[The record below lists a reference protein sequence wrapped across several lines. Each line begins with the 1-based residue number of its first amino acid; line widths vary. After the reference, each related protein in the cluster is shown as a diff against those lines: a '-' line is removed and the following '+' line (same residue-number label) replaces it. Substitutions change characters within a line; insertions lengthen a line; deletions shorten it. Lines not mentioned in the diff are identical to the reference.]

1 MVSNDTKKQVQ
12 VRFSGRVQG
21 VGFRYATCQ
30 IAELFK
36 ITGYV
41 KNLADGDVE
50 LVAEGQEQEL
60 VNFIHAIRR
69 SRQGRYIIREQL
81 QWATPT
87 VAYKKFGVSV

>member
-1 MVSNDTKKQVQ
+1 MVSNDIKKQAQVQ
-12 VRFSGRVQG
+12 FSGRVQG

-30 IAELFK
+30 IAKLFK

-41 KNLADGDVE
+41 KNRSDGDVE

-60 VNFIHAIRR
+60 VNFLHAIRS
-69 SRQGRYIIREQL
+69 SRQGRYITQEQL
-81 QWATPT
+81 QWVIPT